1 MYQNGIADWIYEEE
15 ILSSARAYFWSPAA
29 KNLAFIKFDDSHV
42 DIFPIV
48 KHEVQGLKTDGNIL
62 NFHNFSMKKTPNK
75 VDKLFE
81 AGDDLI
87 EYVSYPK
94 PGQVNPTATLL
105 VVSNP
110 FENQKFRM
118 IQLNFDNVE
127 DFLHMPHG
135 PDDYLIQ
142 HVQWQNE
149 SSLFA
154 TISSRYRKKFRRL
167 LRLVNS
173 Q

>member
-1 MYQNGIADWIYEEE
+1 MLTFFR
-15 ILSSARAYFWSPAA
+15 LSNIKSKVSLNFWS
-29 KNLAFIKFDDSHV
+29 ICT
-42 DIFPIV
+42 
-48 KHEVQGLKTDGNIL
+48 EKTFLIP
-62 NFHNFSMKKTPNK
+62 SK
-75 VDKLFE
+75 VDQLFE

-94 PGQVNPTATLL
+94 PGQVNPTASLL

-110 FENQKFRM
+110 FANQKFDM
-118 IQLNFDNVE
+118 IQLNFDNVG

-149 SSLFA
+149 SSLYA

-167 LRLVNS
+167 LRLVNTQLISCS
-173 Q
+173 QAL